1 MGTINK
7 GILGGFSGTVG
18 TVIGGSWKGI
28 DYMRSQP
35 ARRSGTASQPQ
46 LEQQAKFSLVVK
58 FLQSMTSLVMVT
70 FNNYAIK
77 MTGFNSALSYNIKN
91 VITGTYPAYAIDYA
105 KVLVSRGDLPN
116 ASGPAAAAAAGSI
129 INFTWNDNSGM
140 GKAAATDRAVLVVYS
155 STMNLTIYD
164 LEAAQR
170 NAGTASINAATFS
183 GETVEVY
190 IGFMSEDGRE
200 IATSIYLG
208 QVTVS

>member
-35 ARRSGTASQPQ
+35 ARRSGTQSQAQ
-46 LEQQAKFSLVVK
+46 LEQQAKFKLVVQ
-58 FLQSMTSLVMVT
+58 FLQSMTALVMTT
-70 FNNYAIK
+70 FHNYAIK

-91 VITGTYPAYAIDYA
+91 VIKGSYPSYSIDYS

-116 ASGPAAAAAAGSI
+116 GSGPAATAGTKGD
-129 INFTWNDNSGM
+129 INFTWTDNSGM
-140 GKAAATDRAVLVVYS
+140 GKAAVTDFAVLVAYS
-155 STMNLTIYD
+155 ATYNLTIYD
-164 LEAAQR
+164 LAGAQR
-170 NAGTASINAATFS
+170 SAGAATLDASTFG

-190 IGFMSEDGRE
+190 IGFISEDGKE
-200 IATSIYLG
+200 VATSIYLG
-208 QVTVS
+208 QVTIS